1 MGMFTERTP
10 HELIKG
16 YNDPLVQQLAELP
29 PYLGGDQTADP
40 FLSIEF
46 SPTNPRNNSMAFL
59 SGAGDQDYD
68 YLFTRLYSKW
78 LGQTNVY
85 IQGKDYETINK
96 TVPILIQPW
105 VEAIQING
113 TDGNQFH
120 PDVLNDEI
128 LSCFVNNFAKAATFT
143 YKESEYDTYPSD
155 KHSAIE
161 MMKFYL
167 AEKEMQNQV
176 TNPANKN
183 FNTVYDGTINL
194 STVLRA
200 DSIGTKGHFYQLAD
214 ELSKSVPTI

>member
-1 MGMFTERTP
+1 MS
-10 HELIKG
+10 
-16 YNDPLVQQLAELP
+16 D
-29 PYLGGDQTADP
+29 
-40 FLSIEF
+40 
-46 SPTNPRNNSMAFL
+46 
-59 SGAGDQDYD
+59 
-68 YLFTRLYSKW
+68 
-78 LGQTNVY
+78 
-85 IQGKDYETINK
+85 
-96 TVPILIQPW
+96 
-105 VEAIQING
+105 
-113 TDGNQFH
+113 
-120 PDVLNDEI
+120 DEV

-143 YKESEYDTYPSD
+143 YNSSEYDTYPSD

-200 DSIGTKGHFYQLAD
+200 DAIGTKGHFYQLAA